1 MLDMVGALEVARAAR
16 HDSHDIWVGFQ
27 NEGTE
32 VPSLIVEAM
41 QYLKMHGDDPHGRPV
56 VPVHGS

>member
-1 MLDMVGALEVARAAR
+1 MLGMVRAREVAMAA
-16 HDSHDIWVGFQ
+16 HHGWHGISEGFQ
-27 NEGTE
+27 NEETV
-32 VPSLIVEAM
+32 VPSLIEGAM

>member
-1 MLDMVGALEVARAAR
+1 VLGTAGGLEVARAA
-16 HDSHDIWVGFQ
+16 HHGWHDIWEGFQ

-32 VPSLIVEAM
+32 APSPIEEAM

>member
-1 MLDMVGALEVARAAR
+1 MARALEVARAG
-16 HDSHDIWVGFQ
+16 HHGSHDIWEGFQ
-27 NEGTE
+27 NEETE